1 MSISINKVIQ
11 ALPQKRQ
18 KKINAKAKQYIAEFN
33 TLQELRRELGITQLT
48 MADRQGVNQVN
59 ISNLEKRKDMHLST
73 LRKYVEALG
82 CKLEIN
88 IRMPDDR
95 IVRISNISRDVI

>member
-1 MSISINKVIQ
+1 MSISLDKVIH
-11 ALPQKRQ
+11 ALPKKRQ
-18 KKINAKAKQYIAEFN
+18 KKINAKAKHYIAEYN
-33 TLQELRRELGITQLT
+33 TLQELRKELGITQLT

-82 CKLEIN
+82 CELEIN

-95 IVRISNISRDVI
+95 IVRISNICRDVN